1 MTQAEEVYR
10 TIKKEIIS
18 GELPSDTPLREMEIS
33 QRFNVSRTPV
43 REALRRL
50 ASEKMIRT
58 IPNVGSFV
66 GAFTWEEV
74 KDVFA
79 IRQILEVYAGGLAA
93 IHINKEGLEGLEILY
108 NKMTKSYEANDY
120 EGYANLDEEF
130 HEFINK
136 TSNNNLLLD
145 TIHMFNDRAKLA
157 RLRRTSYAK
166 GDMKLSLDQHRLII
180 NAMKNHNAKEAG
192 ELLLSHGQFI
202 FSGITQNHIVNIFG
216 REDK

>member
-1 MTQAEEVYR
+1 MTQAEEIYR

-74 KDVFA
+74 QEVFE
-79 IRQILEVYAGGLAA
+79 IRQVLEVYAGGLAA
-93 IHINKEGLEGLEILY
+93 IYIDKKGLEELEILY
-108 NKMTKSYEANDY
+108 GKMSEFYEANDP
-120 EGYANLDEEF
+120 EGYANLDEKF

-136 TSNNNLLLD
+136 TSNNHLLLD
-145 TIHMFNDRAKLA
+145 TIRMFDDRAKLA
-157 RLRRTSYAK
+157 RLRQTSYAK

-180 NAMKNHNAKEAG
+180 DAMKNHDAKEAG
-192 ELLLSHGQFI
+192 DLILSHGQFI
-202 FSGITQNHIVNIFG
+202 FNGITKNHIVNIFG
-216 REDK
+216 KEDK

>member
-1 MTQAEEVYR
+1 MTQAEEIYR
-10 TIKKEIIS
+10 IIKKEIIS

-74 KDVFA
+74 QEVFA
-79 IRQILEVYAGGLAA
+79 IRQVLEVYAGGLAA
-93 IHINKEGLEGLEILY
+93 IYIDKKGLEELEILY
-108 NKMTKSYEANDY
+108 DKMSAFYEANDP
-120 EGYANLDEEF
+120 EGYANLDENF

-136 TSNNNLLLD
+136 TSNNHLLLD
-145 TIHMFNDRAKLA
+145 TIRMFDDRAKLA
-157 RLRRTSYAK
+157 RLRQTSYAK

-180 NAMKNHNAKEAG
+180 DAMKSHDAKEAG
-192 ELLLSHGQFI
+192 DLILLHGQFI
-202 FSGITQNHIVNIFG
+202 FNGITQNHIVNIFG
-216 REDK
+216 KEDK